1 MSARQQAEEG
11 LRRAQAQAHGD
22 ALAIL
27 DAMADRYRQV
37 RHAGPMTE
45 GSRQA
50 RICALSVELFGYG
63 PRAAAAER
71 EALYLT
77 PPVKAETPLTRGEYA
92 VKLHT
97 VLTGRS
103 L

>member
-1 MSARQQAEEG
+1 MTARQQAEEG

-27 DAMADRYRQV
+27 DALADRYRRV
-37 RHAGPMTE
+37 RHASPMTA

-50 RICALSVELFGYG
+50 RICTVSVDLYGWG
-63 PRAAAAER
+63 PRAEAAEQA
-71 EALYLT
+71 ALRLA
-77 PPVKAETPLTRGEYA
+77 PPVHPDAPITRGEYA

-97 VLTGRS
+97 ILSGRA